1 MAPARGHHEFFL
13 VIEGRLTIRLRDGE
27 VVLEPGELFAVP
39 KGVEHCPYSA
49 GETQILLIEARE
61 VINTGDTGGE
71 FTATP
76 QRIQD

>member
-1 MAPARGHHEFFL
+1 
-13 VIEGRLTIRLRDGE
+13 V
-27 VVLEPGELFAVP
+27 
-39 KGVEHCPYSA
+39 
-49 GETQILLIEARE
+49 IEARE